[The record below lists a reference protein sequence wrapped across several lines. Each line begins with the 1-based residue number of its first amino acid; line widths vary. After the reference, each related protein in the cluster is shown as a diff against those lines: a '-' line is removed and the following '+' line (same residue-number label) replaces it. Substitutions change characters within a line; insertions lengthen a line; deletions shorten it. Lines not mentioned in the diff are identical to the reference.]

1 MILNE
6 DGLKV
11 KVSDVN
17 AIKMSVKPPKAV
29 EDAGGRV
36 IHEGEIKRW
45 VGIGWVIERKACKD
59 DYYKIPEVIND

>member
-6 DGLKV
+6 ERLKV
-11 KVSDVN
+11 RVSDVN
-17 AIKMSVKPPKAV
+17 SIKMSVKAPKAV

-45 VGIGWVIERKACKD
+45 VGIGWVTERKACKD
-59 DYYKIPEVIND
+59 DYYQIPEVVNE